1 MRASLPFG
9 LALSIVLVL
18 GPSAGCDLT
27 AQIAASETSAVLVRA
42 SRGLEQHWDLDL
54 VGDGLPG
61 SILQLEGIY
70 SVLPDDEAMGI
81 ELMRAYGSYAW
92 GWLDEDAEDAL
103 GRGDLDAQE
112 AIALRE
118 RLLYLR
124 ARNIGVHHLRRRDGG
139 IDAAIAGGP
148 EVLRTYLRS
157 HYGSQEHAAILFWT
171 AYAWAGA
178 IQTSNTDPALVADLP
193 LVRVLLERSNELDP
207 GFFHASSTMALAAID
222 SAVPADMGG
231 NPERGRERFE
241 RALASTDRR
250 FFAIQ
255 LQYAQTYAVT
265 QQDRALF
272 ITLLREI
279 VDGGDP
285 DPSSRLANRLARRKA
300 IRLLRRIDELFP

>member
-1 MRASLPFG
+1 MRASLRFG
-9 LALSIVLVL
+9 LALSIPLAL
-18 GPSAGCDLT
+18 WPSAGCDLT

-42 SRGLEQHWDLDL
+42 ARGLEQHWDVDL

-112 AIALRE
+112 AIALRA

-124 ARNIGVHHLRRRDGG
+124 ARNIGVHHLRRRDAG

-148 EVLRTYLRS
+148 EALRTYLDS
-157 HYGSQEHAAILFWT
+157 HYGSREQAGILFWT
-171 AYAWAGA
+171 AYAWGGA
-178 IQTSNTDPALVADLP
+178 IQASNTDPELVADLP
-193 LVRVLLERSNELDP
+193 LVRVLLERSQDLDP
-207 GFFHASSTMALAAID
+207 SYFHASSTMALGAID

-231 NPERGRERFE
+231 DPERGRARFE
-241 RALASTDRR
+241 QALSSTERR

-265 QQDRALF
+265 QGDRALF

-285 DPSSRLANRLARRKA
+285 DPSARLANRLARRKA
-300 IRLLRRIDELFP
+300 IRLLRRVDELFP